1 MVLLLSEWLCALSC
15 RQIATQTNLMM
26 LAGYETTANT
36 LAFCIYLLGKN
47 PHAQQQLLQE
57 VDGFK
62 VLKCIVCR
70 CTCTIVCICP
80 QARCANEHTNVS
92 IVFVRIQKIN
102 ARLFWAIVSAWNHFW

>member
-1 MVLLLSEWLCALSC
+1 MAQADSAEGQHAACHVVLLLSECLRALSC

-36 LAFCIYLLGKN
+36 LAFCIYLLAKH

-62 VLKCIVCR
+62 VLNCTVCR
-70 CTCTIVCICP
+70 CFLMIVCTRP
-80 QARCANEHTNVS
+80 
-92 IVFVRIQKIN
+92 
-102 ARLFWAIVSAWNHFW
+102 

>member
-1 MVLLLSEWLCALSC
+1 MQPASHVCVILLLTECLCALSC

-36 LAFCIYLLGKN
+36 LAFCIYLLAKH

-62 VLKCIVCR
+62 VLKCTVLSHACMYEAHR
-70 CTCTIVCICP
+70 QHV
-80 QARCANEHTNVS
+80 
-92 IVFVRIQKIN
+92 
-102 ARLFWAIVSAWNHFW
+102 

>member
-1 MVLLLSEWLCALSC
+1 
-15 RQIATQTNLMM
+15 MM

-36 LAFCIYLLGKN
+36 LAFCIYLLGKH

-62 VLKCIVCR
+62 VLTCIVCR
-70 CTCTIVCICP
+70 SPLISICIWPSGEIV
-80 QARCANEHTNVS
+80 NERTNVS

>member
-1 MVLLLSEWLCALSC
+1 
-15 RQIATQTNLMM
+15 MM

-80 QARCANEHTNVS
+80 QARCANEKPRIFMQSFLLENN
-92 IVFVRIQKIN
+92 FVDIMTLVK
-102 ARLFWAIVSAWNHFW
+102 L